1 MYDEVINL
9 LNRLADLVGT
19 EQEEIQVIKMA
30 LIRAD
35 EIIRDHENRITR
47 LENELNSGELIKEF
61 KRGDA

>member
-47 LENELNSGELIKEF
+47 LENALNSGELIKEF